1 VVHMSEEM
9 ESNTPERMLTID
21 HKRVQH
27 EQNYRRAAAFLK
39 WKLGPAYDEADRF
52 LRGLRMDW
60 PSLFVEFAEKV
71 EEDLL
76 ERMRYIE
83 ELHFKDIQ
91 LKAMIE
97 PMLLKPEDFFVGHAS
112 HPDPKGKEDE
122 IK

>member
-1 VVHMSEEM
+1 MSEEKKTSQKM
-9 ESNTPERMLTID
+9 QDEMMLTVD

-52 LRGLRMDW
+52 LRGSRMDW

-76 ERMRYIE
+76 KRMRYIE

-91 LKAMIE
+91 LKAMIG
-97 PMLLKPEDFFVGHAS
+97 PMQLKPEDFFI
-112 HPDPKGKEDE
+112 GKSYPPQEE
-122 IK
+122 EKPNGK